1 MTPSEALASHRAFIN
16 ELGEPV
22 IVRRYSGVGALRTP
36 IDTASRARVVGYT
49 PAQLVGSI
57 VQGDRLV
64 IMLVDTLGAILP
76 LTTNDSLVIRGREVK
91 IKSIDDNTRRVAG
104 VLIAL
109 MVHAAG

>member
-1 MTPSEALASHRAFIN
+1 MTPAEALASHRSFIN
-16 ELGEPV
+16 ALGEPV
-22 IVRRYSGVGALRTP
+22 TVRRYSGVGALRTP
-36 IDTASRARVVGYT
+36 VDTMSQARVVGYA

-64 IMLVDTLGAILP
+64 IMLVDTLGAVLP

-91 IKSIDDNTRRVAG
+91 IKSIDDNTRRVGG

-109 MVHAAG
+109 QIHAAG